1 MTKTTAKH
9 TLTTISAQIDAGFGN
24 SLYIRGD
31 GPGLSWEKGIA
42 MDCVAGDKWVVTL
55 SDATTTVTFK
65 LMLHDVTWCDGDD
78 YVVAP
83 GENVTVVPS
92 FHGAEGA
99 AGTIPPF

>member
-1 MTKTTAKH
+1 MKKTTAKPA
-9 TLTTISAQIDAGFGN
+9 LTTISAQIDAGFGN

-42 MDCVAGDKWVVTL
+42 MNCVADDKWVVTL

-65 LMLHDVTWCDGDD
+65 LLLHDVTWCDGND

-83 GENVTVVPS
+83 GETIAIVPS
-92 FHGAEGA
+92 FDGSEGA